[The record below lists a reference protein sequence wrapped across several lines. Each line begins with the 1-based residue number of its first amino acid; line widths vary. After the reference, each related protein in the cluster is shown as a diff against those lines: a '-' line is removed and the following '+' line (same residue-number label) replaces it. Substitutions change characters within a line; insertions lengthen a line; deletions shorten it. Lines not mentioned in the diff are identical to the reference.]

1 MYTPWEDEMSN
12 FGSVDEILDFAI
24 KNEEEAYDF
33 YMDLSS
39 KMEFPAMK
47 EVFLGFAK
55 EEKGHKAKLLNIK
68 EGKYMIGSREKV
80 ADLKI
85 ADYLVD
91 VSPSEDLDYQKA
103 LIVAMK
109 KEKAA
114 FKMYMDL
121 ADRVE
126 GDLQKTFRALAQEEA
141 KHKLRFELEYDDQI
155 MKEN

>member
-1 MYTPWEDEMSN
+1 MSK
-12 FGSVDEILDFAI
+12 FESVDAILDFAI

-33 YMDLSS
+33 YMDLAS

-47 EVFLGFAK
+47 EVFTGFAK

-68 EGKYMIGSREKV
+68 EGKYLIESREKV

-103 LIVAMK
+103 LILAMK

-114 FKMYMDL
+114 FKMYTDL
-121 ADRVE
+121 ADRVT

-141 KHKLRFELEYDDQI
+141 KHKLRFEIEYDDQI